1 MKRIVRAAG
10 GRFSRELG
18 IDLDAGRSADIFRWF
33 FASVLFGARIS
44 ETIVRRTVGAFEH
57 AGVFAPGD
65 IERTG
70 WDGLVALLDRGGYV
84 RYDFKT
90 ATKLLDLSR
99 ALGERY
105 RGDLNRLHAAAADP
119 RDLEV
124 RLKDLA
130 KGIGDVTVNI
140 FLREMR
146 GVWSKARPLPSDL
159 VLRAAG
165 NLGLVPRGLKNRD
178 KALTGLLQF
187 WRGEGGSFRDFAD
200 FEAALLRIGKDFCRK
215 GACSACPVRHMCRS
229 PERRQGKN
237 GTRSHHAV
245 RRNRPGG
252 S

>member
-1 MKRIVRAAG
+1 MRSIVRAAG

-18 IDLDAGRSADIFRWF
+18 IDLDAGRSAEIFRWF

-44 ETIVRRTVGAFEH
+44 EIIVKRTVRAFEE
-57 AGVFAPGD
+57 ARVTAPDD

-70 WDGLVALLDRGGYV
+70 WDGLVAILDRGGYV

-99 ALGERY
+99 TLRERY
-105 RGDLNRLHAAAADP
+105 QSDLNRLHAAAEDP
-119 RDLEV
+119 RDLEA

-146 GVWSKARPLPSDL
+146 GIWSKARPLPSDL
-159 VLRAAG
+159 VMRSAA
-165 NLGLVPRGLKNRD
+165 NIGLIPRGLRDRD

-187 WRGEGGSFRDFAD
+187 WRREGGSSRDFAD
-200 FEAALLRIGKDFCRK
+200 LEAALLRIAKNFCRK
-215 GACSACPVRHMCRS
+215 ASCTACPVRQACRR
-229 PERRQGKN
+229 PQRRQRKN
-237 GTRSHHAV
+237 ATRPHHPV
-245 RRNRPGG
+245 R
-252 S
+252 